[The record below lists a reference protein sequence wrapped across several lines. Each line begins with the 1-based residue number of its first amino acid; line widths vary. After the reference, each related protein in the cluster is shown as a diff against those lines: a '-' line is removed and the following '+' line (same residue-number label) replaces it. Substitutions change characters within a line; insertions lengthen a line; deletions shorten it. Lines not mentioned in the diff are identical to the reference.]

1 MMSEHKELLERIEAL
16 EMRVAY
22 QEQTIDDLN
31 QTITKQ
37 WTEFDKL
44 NREIAKLYAQMQEID
59 NGGGGEI
66 DERPPH
72 Y

>member
-1 MMSEHKELLERIEAL
+1 MSENKDLRERIEAL
-16 EMRVAY
+16 EMRIAY
-22 QEQTIDDLN
+22 QDQTIEDLS

-44 NREIAKLYAQMQEID
+44 NREIAKLYAQMEEID
-59 NGGGGEI
+59 NGGGEI
-66 DERPPH
+66 VDRPPH

>member
-1 MMSEHKELLERIEAL
+1 MSEQNKQLLERIEAL
-16 EMRVAY
+16 EMRAAY
-22 QEQTIDDLN
+22 QDQTIEDLN

-44 NREIAKLYAQMQEID
+44 NREIAKLYAQMSEID
-59 NGGGGEI
+59 APGGDV

>member
-1 MMSEHKELLERIEAL
+1 MSENKDLRERIEAL
-16 EMRVAY
+16 EMRIAY
-22 QEQTIDDLN
+22 QDQTIEDLN

-44 NREIAKLYAQMQEID
+44 NREIAKLYAQMEEMD
-59 NGGGGEI
+59 NGGGEI
-66 DERPPH
+66 VDRPPH

>member
-1 MMSEHKELLERIEAL
+1 MSENKDLRERIEAL
-16 EMRVAY
+16 EMRIAY
-22 QEQTIDDLN
+22 QDQTIEDLN

-44 NREIAKLYAQMQEID
+44 NREIAKLYAQMEEID
-59 NGGGGEI
+59 NGGGEI
-66 DERPPH
+66 VDRPPH

>member
-1 MMSEHKELLERIEAL
+1 MSENKDLRERIEAL
-16 EMRVAY
+16 EMRIAY
-22 QEQTIDDLN
+22 QDQTIEDLN

-44 NREIAKLYAQMQEID
+44 NREIAKLYAKMEEID
-59 NGGGGEI
+59 NSGGEI
-66 DERPPH
+66 VDRPPH